1 MIKVVV
7 FDVGQVLIRFSGPQ
21 FRLYRLAKRL
31 QRAGIQ
37 TAILSNVVMPIG
49 VLFTKLHIYRGFE
62 PVILSYEERITKPNP
77 KIYELAI
84 KKLGVKPNE
93 IVFIDN
99 LAGNLRPAQALGI
112 HTICARRTSQV
123 IKDLEALLKQENNL
137 II

>member
-1 MIKVVV
+1 M

-31 QRAGIQ
+31 QKSGVQ
-37 TAILSNVVMPIG
+37 TAILSNVVMPVG
-49 VLFTKLHIYRGFE
+49 VLFTKLHIYKGFE
-62 PVILSYEERITKPNP
+62 PVILSYEEKITKPNP

-84 KKLGVKPNE
+84 KKLGVEPRE

-99 LAGNLRPAQALGI
+99 LEGNLKPARALGI

-123 IKDLEALLKQENNL
+123 VNDLEALLKQENNL
-137 II
+137 SL